1 MPSRSLIKEGIV
13 DCPNS
18 DGQARKRFFVVF
30 NDMMIMA
37 KIDGDKYK
45 MMHMISYD
53 KASVS
58 SDETV
63 TKIDISVDNKKL
75 AEISFDSSKTGTES
89 GASWLKALQQAI
101 SEFTAQKTR
110 INDAKA
116 RSHDH
121 SLAGSPG
128 GRTPSL
134 LGSESSSHELDISKM
149 VFTISETSLITED
162 VEIEHNTETPI
173 LRDENSNLLLESPT
187 IPRPIERP
195 QSGILHLANKNEIVP
210 PTVEFP
216 IIPENI
222 VQRQTGILPLATKIE
237 NFSSVI
243 PPIPTIVDEKKLLL
257 MPAKFASSEFI
268 FLVLL
273 FVIMVLSEGI
283 RPVLVFTVVSY
294 LLRIAAV

>member
-110 INDAKA
+110 INDAKTRNTEPGA
-116 RSHDH
+116 PSPT
-121 SLAGSPG
+121 AASPG
-128 GRTPSL
+128 GKSP
-134 LGSESSSHELDISKM
+134 SSSTALAKK
-149 VFTISETSLITED
+149 ISETSTANHNDGENNRKLFRVSETTATEKSS
-162 VEIEHNTETPI
+162 NPGMLLPPI
-173 LRDENSNLLLESPT
+173 LLEDNSNFALEEILAKT
-187 IPRPIERP
+187 ISAPER
-195 QSGILHLANKNEIVP
+195 
-210 PTVEFP
+210 
-216 IIPENI
+216 
-222 VQRQTGILPLATKIE
+222 
-237 NFSSVI
+237 
-243 PPIPTIVDEKKLLL
+243 
-257 MPAKFASSEFI
+257 
-268 FLVLL
+268 
-273 FVIMVLSEGI
+273 
-283 RPVLVFTVVSY
+283 
-294 LLRIAAV
+294 